1 MRNSNSYPV
10 AQIGHNQSEFGSHD
24 LRCSDMGNAEVFA
37 DQHRDK
43 LRYCFELGKW
53 FFWDDTVW
61 KPGAE
66 ANLQEL
72 AEETV
77 RSFPVEASQLMDS
90 QGRKTFL
97 NWAIRSGHR
106 SRMIAMIEQSKHRL
120 KLEQSKLDKDPMLL
134 NLFTD
139 SIDLSTGLA
148 KPSEASDYATKQ
160 AQIVLDPAA
169 EYPEWQRFLS
179 KVMDGSK
186 ELISYLQKAVGYS
199 LTGKNTE
206 QCFFIA
212 HGTGANGKSVF
223 LNLIR
228 DLAGDYG
235 VNIPMDTLMAQR
247 FQSGNTNDLARM
259 NGARLGTAIEGEVDQ
274 KLSEVKI
281 KQITGGDEITAR
293 FLHKEFFEFKPI
305 VKIWMATNHKP
316 QITGDDHAIWRRV
329 HLIPFNVVIPPEE
342 RDGDLPEKLRK
353 ELPGILNWAIK
364 GAVKWAK
371 EGLNPPIAVLQA
383 TSEYRSEMDT
393 FSRFCSE
400 MIQRED
406 GATTPKSE
414 LIKAFELWCSVE
426 GGEQLTPG
434 GLAQRMKQEGFED
447 GRSSN
452 RRFWKDISLQN
463 HDLSWSDVEF

>member
-1 MRNSNSYPV
+1 MRNSISYPV
-10 AQIGHNQSEFGSHD
+10 AQIGHNQPEFGAHD

-37 DQHRDK
+37 DQHSDK

-53 FFWDDTVW
+53 FFWDGTVW

-77 RSFPVEASQLMDS
+77 RSFPGEASELMDS

-97 NWAIRSGHR
+97 NWAIRSGNR

-139 SIDLSTGLA
+139 SIDLSTGLV
-148 KPSEASDYATKQ
+148 KPSEAGDYATKQ

-179 KVMDGSK
+179 RVMDGSK

-228 DLAGDYG
+228 NLAGDYG

-364 GAVKWAK
+364 GAVKWAR
-371 EGLNPPIAVLQA
+371 EGLNPPAAVLQA

-434 GLAQRMKQEGFED
+434 GLLQRMKQEGFEE

-452 RRFWKDISLQN
+452 SRFWKDISLQN